1 MQSVS
6 VEGYIMTRFVPN
18 VKYNLENLEVDAKII
33 IKLLL
38 QVMWLEYAG
47 WIRWDKNGNR
57 QRGVCEYGNE
67 HSVAT
72 KGREFVN
79 NLG

>member
-6 VEGYIMTRFVPN
+6 VEGYIMTRFVPK

-33 IKLLL
+33 IKFKL
-38 QVMWLEYAG
+38 QVMRLEYAG
-47 WIRWDKNGNR
+47 WVSWDENEDR
-57 QRGVCEYGNE
+57 QQGVCEYGNE
-67 HSVAT
+67 PSVAT

-79 NLG
+79 NRS